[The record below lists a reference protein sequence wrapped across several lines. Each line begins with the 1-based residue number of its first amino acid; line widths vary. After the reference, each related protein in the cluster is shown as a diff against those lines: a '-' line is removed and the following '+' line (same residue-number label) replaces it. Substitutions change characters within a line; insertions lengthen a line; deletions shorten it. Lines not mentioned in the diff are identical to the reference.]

1 MDYIEGVRC
10 TRCSEQGR
18 TQHGYFQRLQLSQN
32 VHHAHDMICKTLTC
46 LNVIIVVFLKTK
58 IGKDNL
64 WKPERVV

>member
-1 MDYIEGVRC
+1 MAFVVGVLGVDCVAGEGRIYTWSV
-10 TRCSEQGR
+10 EG
-18 TQHGYFQRLQLSQN
+18 
-32 VHHAHDMICKTLTC
+32 ACKTPTC